1 MAEVRIVV
9 KAGSGYA
16 DPWVTVVGHDR
27 EEVKPGVNG
36 GDPYVEQTVTAAEDA
51 SKSLQ
56 ELRELGA
63 FSAIKLISQEFAG
76 APAAGVESVKAVF
89 TDAEVISDVPIPEA
103 GPPHPPPPPKKP
115 PITPSRGPPQ
125 TSAHPGGVVWVM
137 GVFPD
142 AYLFWV
148 VPSRVSAPPPAPP
161 EQSYPACTQCGAPTK
176 PRSGTGGN
184 GVAYSGFACTK
195 VRTHFDLTK

>member
-103 GPPHPPPPPKKP
+103 GTPQEPHEQ
-115 PITPSRGPPQ
+115 S
-125 TSAHPGGVVWVM
+125 
-137 GVFPD
+137 
-142 AYLFWV
+142 
-148 VPSRVSAPPPAPP
+148 PP
-161 EQSYPACTQCGAPTK
+161 ECTQCGAPTK